1 MRTEPWARPIGFLPS
16 VLSAQDRVTHV
27 PFFKDFRK
35 GPALGKD
42 HRLRRQTFLQMGL
55 CHYSV
60 ECIHLSERS
69 LVKAQSR
76 WAALPFKLQLLVEAP
91 S

>member
-35 GPALGKD
+35 GPALWTIDLEGR
-42 HRLRRQTFLQMGL
+42 HF
-55 CHYSV
+55 Y
-60 ECIHLSERS
+60 
-69 LVKAQSR
+69 R
-76 WAALPFKLQLLVEAP
+76 WAFATTQWNVFICLKGAL
-91 S
+91 